1 MLLNRA
7 LYRSPRSS
15 YTGENFEF
23 ENAAFFLQMSLS
35 ANLIR
40 NANRTF
46 RKRSFAFERKAL

>member
-23 ENAAFFLQMSLS
+23 ENAALLLQMSLS